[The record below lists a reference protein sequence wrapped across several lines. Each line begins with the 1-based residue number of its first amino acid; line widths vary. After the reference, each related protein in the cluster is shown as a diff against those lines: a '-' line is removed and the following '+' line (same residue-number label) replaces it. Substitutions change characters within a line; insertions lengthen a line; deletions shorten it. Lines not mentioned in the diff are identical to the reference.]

1 MKKLQFFL
9 YLSKRCINK
18 IKFNLKKKK
27 RFYNCIEFHQLT
39 AIFQRQYWNF
49 YYPRKT
55 LKPNLAT
62 VICTIENFFNLPA
75 FLFIQGRS
83 YSMQIARPQFRIAAL
98 SRISFPQG
106 TEKLERSQRNEP
118 IGRACAEV
126 RGRKLTSRDTK
137 IQWKTS

>member
-9 YLSKRCINK
+9 YFPNVALDNLS
-18 IKFNLKKKK
+18 KKKK
-27 RFYNCIEFHQLT
+27 IFYNCIEFHQLT

-83 YSMQIARPQFRIAAL
+83 YSMQIARP
-98 SRISFPQG
+98 
-106 TEKLERSQRNEP
+106 
-118 IGRACAEV
+118 
-126 RGRKLTSRDTK
+126 
-137 IQWKTS
+137 